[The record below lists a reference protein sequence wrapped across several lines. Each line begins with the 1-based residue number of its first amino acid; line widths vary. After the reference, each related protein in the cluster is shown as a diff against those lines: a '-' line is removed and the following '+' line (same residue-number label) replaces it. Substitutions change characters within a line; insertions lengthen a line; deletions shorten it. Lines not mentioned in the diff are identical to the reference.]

1 MGPMLSL
8 FTVMARGPF
17 DWRAAAILAGV
28 FLAPCIIL
36 LPAAACAP
44 TLEQRKNCTVQVDPH
59 PTLPY
64 PAGVIVVTCDGLE
77 RARIVARRA
86 YAQH

>member
-1 MGPMLSL
+1 MGPMMSL
-8 FTVMARGPF
+8 FTVRARGPF
-17 DWRAAAILAGV
+17 DWRLAATLAAV
-28 FLAPCIIL
+28 FLLPFL
-36 LPAAACAP
+36 LIGGPTACAP

-86 YAQH
+86 YAQ

>member
-1 MGPMLSL
+1 MLSL
-8 FTVMARGPF
+8 FTSGARGSF
-17 DWRAAAILAGV
+17 DWRPAAMLAAV
-28 FLAPCIIL
+28 FLLPFL
-36 LPAAACAP
+36 LIGGPTACAP
-44 TLEQRKNCTVQVDPH
+44 TLEQRKNCTVNIEPH